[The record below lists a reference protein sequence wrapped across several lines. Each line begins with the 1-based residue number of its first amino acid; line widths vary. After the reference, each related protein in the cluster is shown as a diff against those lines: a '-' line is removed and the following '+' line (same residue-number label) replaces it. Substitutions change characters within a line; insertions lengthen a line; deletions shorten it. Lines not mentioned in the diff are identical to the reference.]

1 MDSTVRIDA
10 VGGWLR
16 VSGMDD
22 NNVYAFVVVM
32 GRHVAASYVLRRL
45 VVRDVPKDLAVDI
58 LKKVSGKYA
67 QIVEALHAKGFK
79 KYWLVVG
86 GGIKGLLEIFFTT
99 EEKLDVGKEEIEA
112 HLPAGCKVAE
122 LHSGYKTWGEIVC
135 S

>member
-32 GRHVAASYVLRRL
+32 GRHIVASYVLRRL
-45 VVRDVPKDLAVDI
+45 VVRDAHKDLAVDI
-58 LKKVSGKYA
+58 LKKVNVKYA

-79 KYWLVVG
+79 KYWLIIGRVRG
-86 GGIKGLLEIFFTT
+86 HLEIFFTS
-99 EEKLDVGKEEIEA
+99 EEKLEVAKEEIEA

>member
-22 NNVYAFVVVM
+22 NNVYAFVIVM
-32 GRHVAASYVLRRL
+32 GRHIAASYVLRRL
-45 VVRDVPKDLAVDI
+45 VVRDAHKDLAVDI
-58 LKKVSGKYA
+58 LKKVNSKYA

-79 KYWLVVG
+79 KYWLMIGGVG
-86 GGIKGLLEIFFTT
+86 GHLEIFFTS
-99 EEKLDVGKEEIEA
+99 EEKLELAKEEIEA

-122 LHSGYKTWGEIVC
+122 LHVGNYKTWGEVEC